1 MAASWTAAASVRQ
14 ILAGW
19 EMVGAMGGRQ
29 LDAATRA
36 SVFGELE
43 RWAAREL
50 GDLCTVA
57 SWDEQYVLD
66 GLRVAG
72 APPSTYGGA

>member
-1 MAASWTAAASVRQ
+1 
-14 ILAGW
+14 
-19 EMVGAMGGRQ
+19 MGGQ

-36 SVFGELE
+36 SVLGELE

-66 GLRVAG
+66 GVRVAG
-72 APPSTYGGA
+72 APPSTYGAA